1 MSLKPFNYFEKVH
14 KKSDL
19 ILGIIILTQLTE
31 NGCGSN
37 TIFFL
42 YEEAW
47 IGPLRHLGVKPPPS
61 PLIVLSIEWRV
72 VVKFSRRTS
81 ISFKHMFL

>member
-1 MSLKPFNYFEKVH
+1 MSLKPFNYFEKLH
-14 KKSDL
+14 KKSGL

-37 TIFFL
+37 TNFFL
-42 YEEAW
+42 HEEAW
-47 IGPLRHLGVKPPPS
+47 IGPLRHLGVKPH

-72 VVKFSRRTS
+72 VVKFSRRSS